1 MRILALLDII
11 KEVRND
17 PKLLFEYIEY
27 TYDIINKVED
37 KVRAY
42 ITLRDKEHVLR
53 DAKRVY
59 NKLIKGRAGRLAGA
73 LIAVKD
79 NISTKGLRT
88 TCASRILE
96 DYVPPYD
103 ATVIERLKSED
114 AIIIGK
120 TNMDEFAMGSTT
132 ENSAFFPTKNPWDLS
147 RVPGGSSGGSATATA
162 AFEASAALGSDT
174 GGSIRAPA
182 SFTGCV
188 GLKPTYGLVS
198 RYGLIAYASSMDQ
211 IGPITRTVKDAALI
225 LDVIAGPDSR
235 DATSIDISFPK
246 TFLEYAEEGSR
257 GSVKAKLVVIEEMV
271 GEGIERPI
279 YTSFIRV
286 IRHLEAN
293 ELNVTWISKPIV
305 KYALPT
311 YYIIAMAEA
320 SSNLARYDGL
330 RYGLHVGVEGKSW
343 YEVFAEVRSRGFGKE
358 VKRRI
363 LLGTYVLSAGY
374 YQAYYLRASKVRRLI
389 RDVLVSLLKTYD
401 CIISP
406 TMPVLP
412 PKLGERI
419 VDPLKLYA
427 IDVNTV
433 LANLAGIPAISIPSD
448 LVNGLPVGLQVM
460 CDELREDLLLKISSY
475 IESFLKITPLV
486 PPLVRGYVI

>member
-1 MRILALLDII
+1 MRILTLLDVIESI
-11 KEVRND
+11 RDK
-17 PKLLFEYIEY
+17 PKTLFDYIEH
-27 TYDIINKVED
+27 TYDIISKVED

-42 ITLRDKEHVLR
+42 ITLRDKEHVLK

-59 NKLIKGRAGRLAGA
+59 DRLIRGSAGKLAGT
-73 LIAVKD
+73 LIAIKD

-88 TCASRILE
+88 TCASKILE

-103 ATVIERLKSED
+103 ATVVERLKMED

-147 RVPGGSSGGSATATA
+147 RVPGGSSGGSAVATA
-162 AFEASAALGSDT
+162 AFEATAALGSDT

-225 LDVIAGPDSR
+225 LDVIAGPDLR
-235 DATSIDISFPK
+235 DSTSLDASFPK
-246 TFLEYAEEGSR
+246 TFLEYAMEGSR
-257 GSVKAKLVVIEEMV
+257 EGVKAKLVVIEEMV
-271 GEGIERPI
+271 KEGVERSI
-279 YTSFIRV
+279 YLSFVRT

-293 ELNVTWISKPIV
+293 ELEISWVSKPII
-305 KYALPT
+305 KYALPA

-330 RYGLHVGVEGKSW
+330 RYGLHLDVEGRSW
-343 YEVFAEVRSRGFGKE
+343 YEVFAEVRSLGFGKE

-389 RDVLVSLLKTYD
+389 RDALVNLLKTYD

-406 TMPVLP
+406 TMPVLSP
-412 PKLGERI
+412 RLGERI

-448 LVNGLPVGLQVM
+448 LVDGLPVGLQLM
-460 CDELREDLLLKISSY
+460 SNELREDLLLKVSSY
-475 IESFLKITPLV
+475 IESILKITPLI
-486 PPLVRGYVI
+486 PPLVRSYVI